1 MKKLLAFIA
10 LAICIFAFASCGD
23 GKSDGEDD
31 VKYPDATDGLEFV
44 EISEEEY
51 GIKCGSTTELTE
63 IIIPKAYK
71 GKPVTTILKSG
82 FSKCE
87 KLVSITIPNSIT
99 KIETGAFLK
108 CNKLENVRYYG
119 TLNEWAYIDF
129 AHSTSN
135 PMNEGKHFF
144 LNDSETEITEVTVS
158 DIVQVKKYA
167 FFSFDKVTKITV
179 TNVPTLNE
187 NSFAGCSSLAESSL
201 KGVANFNRLCFSTCT
216 KLTTITIPEG
226 TIAIHLLAFYGC
238 KSLSSVSFEVKDGW
252 YIALRYSDP
261 SGTALDVNDT
271 YQNAITLT
279 KSSNSSSENEP
290 TYIKHK

>member
-1 MKKLLAFIA
+1 MKKLLAFLA
-10 LAICIFAFASCGD
+10 VAICILAFASCGGD
-23 GKSDGEDD
+23 DND
-31 VKYPDATDGLEFV
+31 VKYPDATKGLELV
-44 EISEEEY
+44 EINEEEY
-51 GIKCGSTTELTE
+51 GVKCGSTTELTE
-63 IIIPKAYK
+63 IVIPKK
-71 GKPVTTILKSG
+71 HNGKPVTTILKSG

-108 CNKLENVRYYG
+108 CKKLENVRFYG

-144 LNDSETEITEVTVS
+144 LNDSDAELTEVTVS
-158 DIVQVKKYA
+158 NIAQVKKYA
-167 FFSFDKVTKITV
+167 FFSFDMITKITI

-187 NSFAGCSSLAESSL
+187 SSFAGCSSLVESSL
-201 KGVANFNRLCFSTCT
+201 TGIANFNKLCFSNCN
-216 KLTTITIPEG
+216 KLTAITIPNG
-226 TIAIHLLAFYGC
+226 TIAIHLIAFYGC
-238 KSLSSVSFEVKDGW
+238 KSLNNVSFEDTNGW

-279 KSSNSSSENEP
+279 KSTGSSSENAP
-290 TYIKHK
+290 TYIRHK